1 MSQTKSSGPY
11 LSIEDLKVHF
21 KTEDGMVKAV
31 DGVSFEVSEGETLGV
46 VGESGSG
53 KSVTGMSIL
62 GLHDPKR
69 ARISGKIY
77 LDGTELLHLSENKLR
92 ALRGQAM
99 TMIFQDA
106 LTALHPYYTV
116 GRQIVE
122 AYRLHHNV
130 SKGTAKTR
138 AIEMLDRVG
147 IPEPGKRFA
156 QYPHEFSG
164 GMRQRAMIAMSL
176 VNNPRLVI
184 ADEPTTALDVTVQ
197 GQILDLL
204 ADLQKEFNSAI
215 IMVTHDLGVISD
227 IADRVVVMYGGRVV
241 EEGTAVD
248 VMSTPQHP
256 YTWGLLNSV
265 PTLHGDASEDLRPIP
280 GNPPSLLNVPSGC
293 AFHPR
298 CQHSLGKGSACE
310 TEIPQLLG
318 INGAPNHVAACHLP
332 ESTRRRIM
340 ETDVR
345 KVEVA

>member
-1 MSQTKSSGPY
+1 MSNDTNPY

-21 KTEDGMVKAV
+21 KTEDGIVKAV
-31 DGVSFEVSEGETLGV
+31 DGVSYTVSEGETLGV

-53 KSVTGMSIL
+53 KSVTGMALL

-69 ARISGKIY
+69 ANISGKIFV
-77 LDGTELLHLSENKLR
+77 DGTDILSLNEEKQR
-92 ALRGQAM
+92 RMRGQKVS
-99 TMIFQDA
+99 MIFQDA
-106 LTALHPYYTV
+106 LTALHPYYSI
-116 GRQIVE
+116 GKQIVE
-122 AYRLHHNV
+122 AYRLHHDV
-130 SKGTAKTR
+130 SKATAKKR

-147 IPEPGKRFA
+147 IPQPDKRFS

-176 VNNPRLVI
+176 VNNPRLII

-215 IMVTHDLGVISD
+215 IMITHDLGVISD
-227 IADRVVVMYGGRVV
+227 IADRIVVMYGGKVV
-241 EEGTAVD
+241 ETGTALN
-248 VMSTPQHP
+248 VMAQPQHP

-265 PTLHGDASEDLRPIP
+265 PTLKGDAGEDLKPIP

-298 CQHSLGKGSACE
+298 CVYALGPQTACE
-310 TEIPQLLG
+310 VEVPKLLG
-318 INGAPNHVAACHLP
+318 ISGEPEHESACHLP
-332 ESTRRRIM
+332 EATRRRIM
-340 ETDVR
+340 ESEVR
-345 KVEVA
+345 KVEAV